1 MVEGEALRVGSR
13 RDVYKGLAIKTRGGL
28 VSKDLIKNARGKIV
42 SLKKSKM
49 AHKAKF
55 NPLMKQKLLIPEGS
69 GVFGVHQMLH
79 KKKQTRKNGR

>member
-1 MVEGEALRVGSR
+1 MVEAKVLSVGSR
-13 RDVYKGLAIKTRGGL
+13 REVFKGLAKKTRGGL

-49 AHKAKF
+49 AQKAKF

-69 GVFGVHQMLH
+69 GVFGVEQMLN
-79 KKKQTRKNGR
+79 KKKKTRKMR